1 MLWRRKRETGGG
13 DVERKPTA
21 MNRAEPGNNV
31 SLLKFEARI
40 ELVEDHQVVFSQ
52 PILALPSRPQ
62 PSDKL
67 HDIFAD
73 LGLGRNLRAGGFVA
87 LDFETATSSRDSAC
101 AVAIAVVKDG
111 RVSDV
116 SKWLIQ
122 PPCNEY
128 DGFNIAIHGITP
140 EATSSSPS
148 LEEVWPEV
156 LQWIDGRPIV
166 AHYAPFTPSVPRHS
180 LSAPE
185 DEWPE
190 LTYYCTC
197 ALARRAWPG
206 RLSYRLPD
214 LASEC
219 GLTFEHH
226 EPGAD
231 AATAG
236 ELAIACC
243 GFAGATTLEETSKAL
258 GMVSGRL
265 AGNSWTPNR
274 IAHTRLTDLTPT
286 VDAIPED
293 SDFKNRIVV
302 FTGTLSCGL
311 TRAEAAQLLV
321 NAGGSATNNI
331 SKKVDYL
338 VLGMQDAYK
347 VKDGEH
353 SNKMLKAAELRATG
367 HPIELLAEDDFLRML
382 PA

>member
-1 MLWRRKRETGGG
+1 M
-13 DVERKPTA
+13 
-21 MNRAEPGNNV
+21 
-31 SLLKFEARI
+31 
-40 ELVEDHQVVFSQ
+40 
-52 PILALPSRPQ
+52 
-62 PSDKL
+62 
-67 HDIFAD
+67 
-73 LGLGRNLRAGGFVA
+73 GFVA
-87 LDFETATSSRDSAC
+87 LDLETATSSRDSAC
-101 AVAIAVVKDG
+101 AVAIAVVEDG

-116 SKWLIQ
+116 SKRLIQ
-122 PPCNEY
+122 PPGNEY

-148 LEEVWPEV
+148 MEEVWPEV
-156 LQWIDGRPIV
+156 LQWIDGAQSSRTM
-166 AHYAPFTPSVPRHS
+166 HPSTLVSCAIRCRHRK
-180 LSAPE
+180 
-185 DEWPE
+185 DEWPG

-243 GFAGATTLEETSKAL
+243 GFAGATTLEEASKAL

-367 HPIELLAEDDFLRML
+367 HPIELLAEDGFLRML